1 MLTFAFD
8 YDIIISE
15 TRYSLIFK
23 QARVAHILFIG
34 VHLTVSKF
42 LGFLRKYALAL
53 VVSIAGLAV
62 VGVGYFDTYPT
73 YLAKEVTLSQEECS
87 QVAVLVAAWQSSRN
101 GEKAIP
107 PAAQKVLDESTR
119 LAKRVAKYIIEKS
132 EIPEGV
138 PAGMV
143 YQALFMNCVGSEG
156 KATLK

>member
-1 MLTFAFD
+1 M
-8 YDIIISE
+8 
-15 TRYSLIFK
+15 
-23 QARVAHILFIG
+23 
-34 VHLTVSKF
+34 SKF
-42 LGFLRKYALAL
+42 LVALRKYTLAL
-53 VVSIAGLAV
+53 VVSLAGLAV